1 MPKDFRKRENLNRL
15 GNVELLRAIAASWVV
30 LTHASGWVSAQ
41 GISHIG
47 SGFFSVGY
55 VGVDIFFAISGF
67 VITLSYLSRPVGF
80 IKFMWARVLRI
91 VPLYWTVTLSTALAA
106 ALYLSTGARSEAFS
120 AMSPGWVFASLGF
133 VSQPF
138 FGTSPVVY
146 QGWTLELE
154 MAFYLLFGV
163 AIFFAR
169 GRMPVIFSL
178 LTVSLVLACGLHL
191 LPTIVLE
198 FCFGILVA
206 LFFTKA
212 PKGSRVTMSVAVLAG
227 VLGIVG
233 LWVSLTAGYA
243 DEWRFA
249 SLGIPS
255 ALFLLA
261 AVLFPQVNATWINVL
276 GSASYGIYLWQVLT
290 IPVSAPL
297 ALMLLGDQ
305 LPLVLVLIPL
315 LATIVVGV
323 LSDRY
328 FDQPLR
334 AWLKK
339 KVPIGHESR
348 GQ

>member
-1 MPKDFRKRENLNRL
+1 MSKAIWKRENLSRL

-30 LTHASGWVSAQ
+30 LTHASGWVTAQ
-41 GISHIG
+41 GISHFG
-47 SGFFSVGY
+47 SSFFSVGY

-80 IKFMWARVLRI
+80 VKFMWARVLRI
-91 VPLYWTVTLSTALAA
+91 VPLYWTVTLLTAVVAIIYLA
-106 ALYLSTGARSEAFS
+106 SGASSEAFS
-120 AMSPGWVFASLGF
+120 AMSPGWVYASLGF
-133 VSQPF
+133 VSQPI

-154 MAFYLLFGV
+154 MAFYLLFG
-163 AIFFAR
+163 AAAFLAK
-169 GRMPVIFSL
+169 GRAPFIFSL
-178 LTVSLVLACGLHL
+178 LTFSLVLASGLQL

-198 FCFGILVA
+198 FCLGILVA
-206 LFFTKA
+206 LLFKRASKASKFTVA
-212 PKGSRVTMSVAVLAG
+212 VAVLTACLG
-227 VLGIVG
+227 VIG
-233 LWVSLTAGYA
+233 LWISLTAGFA
-243 DEWRFA
+243 EDWRFA
-249 SLGIPS
+249 ALGIPS
-255 ALFLLA
+255 ASILLA
-261 AVLFPQVNATWINVL
+261 TVLLPQVNAIWINSL

-290 IPVSAPL
+290 IPISAPL
-297 ALMLLGDQ
+297 ALLFFGDQ